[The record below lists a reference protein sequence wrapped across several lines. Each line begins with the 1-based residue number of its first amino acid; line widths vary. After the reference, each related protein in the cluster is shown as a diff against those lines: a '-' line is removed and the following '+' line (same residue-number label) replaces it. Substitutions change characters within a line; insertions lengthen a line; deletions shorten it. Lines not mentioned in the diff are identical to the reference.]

1 MFGSM
6 RTTVIGGMLAALL
19 ITASQ
24 PAHALQISQE
34 EFADTFKDGELELVL
49 MGAALKRFQVLKA
62 VAVGF
67 YLEEGVEED
76 EILTPIP
83 KRVEIAYLQNISRT
97 ELMAETTEGLRDNL
111 SADAF
116 DGIQED
122 LKTFA
127 GWMRDMEP
135 GDRYA
140 MTYRPGQ
147 GTEVRLNGV
156 LQGTIASDDFALG
169 FFSIYVGA
177 KPADPR
183 AKGKLLGRLEF
194 NK

>member
-1 MFGSM
+1 MLVSM
-6 RTTVIGGMLAALL
+6 RKTVFAVLVAGMLSSGV
-19 ITASQ
+19 T
-24 PAHALQISQE
+24 PAGALQISQE
-34 EFADTFKDGELELVL
+34 EFTDEFKDGELELVL
-49 MGAALKRFQVLKA
+49 MGAALKRFGVLKA

-76 EILTPIP
+76 EILTAIP
-83 KRVEIAYLQNISRT
+83 KRVEIAYLQNISRK
-97 ELMAETTEGLRDNL
+97 ELIAETTEGIRDNL

-116 DGIQED
+116 AGIQED
-122 LKTFA
+122 LKTFND
-127 GWMRDMEP
+127 WMRDMEP

-140 MTYRPGQ
+140 ITYRPGQ

-156 LQGTIASDDFALG
+156 RQGEITSDDFALG